1 MKFNLPTT
9 LTFSL
14 LFALTVV
21 SATEE
26 NSNVQHAESI
36 PANVP
41 EENAGAQGQAAEHHE
56 VGIRGLLVPRA
67 NCPGGVDCGAF
78 CCRPGQNC
86 CGNGMSSSYIG
97 VGRRNSLSPK
107 RLVLFGW
114 KLVLHPCEKYSNTP
128 TFYEF
133 FSHYLLRTMLPR

>member
-1 MKFNLPTT
+1 MQFKLLTT
-9 LTFSL
+9 LTLSL

-26 NSNVQHAESI
+26 NSNVQLEHAQSI

-41 EENAGAQGQAAEHHE
+41 EENAGALGQAAEQHE
-56 VGIRGLLVPRA
+56 IGIRGLLVPRA
-67 NCPGGVDCGAF
+67 NCPGGVNCRAF
-78 CCRPGQNC
+78 CCRRGQNC

-97 VGRRNSLSPK
+97 VARRNSLSPK

-114 KLVLHPCEKYSNTP
+114 ELVLHPCKKYSNT
-128 TFYEF
+128 
-133 FSHYLLRTMLPR
+133 HLLRILFSPSA